1 LKRFI
6 NNIRSL
12 NSSRK
17 VTNVKNLIKEAKIEK
32 SKEKRKNILMLCAAA
47 SALTISGIIITL

>member
-1 LKRFI
+1 MKRFI